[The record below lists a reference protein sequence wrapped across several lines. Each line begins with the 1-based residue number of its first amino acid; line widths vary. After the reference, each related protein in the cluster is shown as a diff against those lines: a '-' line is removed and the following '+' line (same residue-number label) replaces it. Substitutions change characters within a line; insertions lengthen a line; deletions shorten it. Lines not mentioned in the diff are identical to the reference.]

1 MEQPAEDVVM
11 EVRVSAE
18 TLEGLR
24 LSAGQRGISEQE
36 VVERLAAK
44 AASAARTAARA
55 DAGARAF
62 VGKLSEKMEGVD
74 RQKERFVKKFSE
86 LKDSELDREALD
98 RQISRT
104 ADKLKE
110 NSRRLGQILRRRLG
124 DDWSGKRGE
133 DKQ

>member
-11 EVRVSAE
+11 EVWVSAE

-24 LSAGQRGISEQE
+24 LIAGQRGISEQE